1 MRVFISGAIAIG
13 LVGGLGLASVG
24 GANADDHMVKLAVV
38 ERAATDTVTDTGDK
52 GDTVG
57 DILTFANEVYDEANA
72 KLVGHDNGWC
82 VRTVVGKAWECF
94 WTLALDDG
102 QITVEGPFLDAG
114 DSDLA
119 VTGGTGEYSGI
130 RGEMK
135 LHSRNDKG
143 TEYDF
148 VYNLIKD

>member
-1 MRVFISGAIAIG
+1 MVHRTKAGESVRRKREDVHARFHQQCASDRIG
-13 LVGGLGLASVG
+13 GGLGLASAG

-94 WTLALDDG
+94 WTLDPRRRPDHGRRA
-102 QITVEGPFLDAG
+102 VPRCRRFRPRG
-114 DSDLA
+114 DRR
-119 VTGGTGEYSGI
+119 Y
-130 RGEMK
+130 RGVFRA
-135 LHSRNDKG
+135 SAAR
-143 TEYDF
+143 
-148 VYNLIKD
+148 